1 MTAIIETNY
10 GNFQIGPF
18 NDNENGMGYD
28 VYTEPH
34 KDEIF
39 GRYIGEFYPTIKW
52 DNDMDEYEKEIFIS
66 ELEDFIDEKY

>member
-1 MTAIIETNY
+1 MTTIIETNY
-10 GNFQIGPF
+10 GNFQIKRF
-18 NDNENGMGYD
+18 NSDNNEIGYD

-34 KDEIF
+34 DELF
-39 GRYIGEFYPTIKW
+39 GRYIGEFYPTISW